1 MGLDP
6 GDLTRSSS
14 PSGSEASQPKS
25 RAQAV
30 DQIHIKDKNYRRY
43 AASVDRALS
52 LFDTALQ
59 EWADYI
65 SFLSRLLK
73 ALQSHPPSLPII
85 PSKTIVARRL
95 AQCLNP
101 SLPSGVHQKA
111 LEVYGYIFSILEPDR
126 LSRDLALYL
135 PGIAPTLSFASLT
148 VRPLFLS
155 LVEAYIV
162 DLDPSALRPALKSI
176 ILALLP
182 GLEEETSEDFEA
194 AIRIVNKFRK
204 INLREDSLSDSNNDT
219 SSQYF
224 WQCLFLASITNPS
237 RRLGVLAYLNRYL
250 PKLGGTSP
258 WLIDSESGKADRGSS
273 LLSIADSIIMPEPG
287 LLIRCFATGLSDE
300 QLLVQRNFL
309 DLLVTHLPLHSP
321 VLQNR
326 TTPNDLEILV
336 AAAAGVVTRRDMSL
350 NRRLWSW
357 LLGPETSN
365 GAQEL
370 SLGEA
375 EPQLSSGHEASRV
388 FDYENAKFQYFSR
401 FGLKPLVQ
409 SIKTMINRNSLHPP
423 ERAKPLKIS
432 LSLMDRWEVGEL
444 VVPAIFLP
452 VMRSVQQYEQL
463 ASSTSN
469 FEEVFRSAS
478 AFFDGVESSL
488 IFSELLSLVHVDP
501 SGIHTRS
508 GRAIKDLK
516 LTNFIISRFNMGEEE
531 ILISHIPLLLLALLV
546 KMRVISS
553 STEGGVDHQN
563 IQSAAL
569 NETSLIVKHLLEL
582 IPDRVFHDGI
592 VTDPTRH
599 DQPLGEF
606 PDIASEEIIKSI
618 IGFYKTSKANLKL
631 PPLPFSYRDIGELL
645 LREAQF
651 LVLAELESENHSHL
665 KERVNI
671 FISLLNKIRKSQIV
685 KNGRLFSTMYH
696 KLLSKSTEKLPFVMI
711 SSMCSIVTTLYS
723 IYVPGFYISYEQVS
737 DIIPPLVQKLWA
749 FLSPLSPKF
758 HVESVR
764 CLWLLHS
771 VTWQNHLI
779 EASIASIMV
788 GAEGF
793 NSSHLTTIEET
804 EKFVVLWNH
813 SQQIS
818 IDPSTVRSVT
828 DYHSHS
834 GGSRDPK
841 SIYQSSML
849 DRPLFLVLDLL
860 SGVVSEASLVVK
872 EWISDLSSLH
882 KIFDIIISKL
892 TDLSYLMASDLEDT
906 SQYRH
911 PTKHGEANQCRYL
924 FETASGVISSLS
936 RMGWS
941 ILMTNTVT
949 GLDKCR
955 KSSDTDDDAQSL
967 SIQATLIRLSIQ
979 ALSSC
984 ITATREPHSEEER
997 MQLAAFTV
1005 MRQLLSGPGAGQLV
1019 EMELDNFLIDQLFFS
1034 LDHKR
1039 SSLQP
1044 VMIDTLL
1051 AALKIRFTPGSLEPH
1066 VPSSVTRRK
1075 ASLDALS
1082 NISRI
1087 SLTGE
1092 KSEKELRGG
1101 VAPLPSPQ
1109 LLQCLLKGLSSTSS
1123 QNAVQKWVKLL
1134 VECLPLYSGTIFQ
1147 ILLTLVECLCQR
1159 IIASYNELQLLFKQ
1173 SNGSIGE
1180 RSEYVTMALLGG
1192 LENCIAVAHERL
1204 ILEEESV
1211 SPVKSPDQP
1220 QGFFGNMVSGVFA
1233 SEGNHSRSATA
1244 NDRLTVLLC
1253 FQDTVR
1259 LCCSIWSW
1267 GNVRRS
1273 NNSQDPESIS
1283 SFQYTS
1289 LRMRNRSRRIL
1300 EHLFNAEAL
1309 DCLETLVQLWHDAVT
1324 ADDTAGARS
1333 VFNLLHTLDGSR
1345 PKVTI
1350 PAIFNSIYSRTDP
1363 TALEPSRKS
1372 VMTSRLSEA
1381 DLVSFLVTYAR
1392 SLDDDVLDEIWADCT
1407 TFLRDVLANP
1417 FPHRHILP
1425 RLMEFG
1431 AVLGEKMDR
1440 TNFGDD
1446 RRARKDLGDLLLRLL
1461 TAILT
1466 SKPLGSSHEPIAAS
1480 RQLADSERASRPS
1493 SKGQQLIG
1501 PDDTVGILASV
1512 MPALVTTLGESDRIS
1527 TAMSNISANII
1538 APLFHSRLFPQNVNK
1553 SVLDLL
1559 QQMSKIPGASK
1570 YWRKDMSDAFNDTKF
1585 FTTKVGLVQTH
1596 WLDLIHHWVLT
1607 DKDRLPDVYSRLSTP
1622 TSAGIMFGVG
1632 AAAARLEADRKAQ
1645 LNLRRVALLI
1655 LAANEDHFAT
1665 ELANVHQKLED
1676 LLMATH
1682 ISSPSSVTRAEVYM
1696 VLRALVLKTST
1707 IHLALFWPIVNREL
1721 QDAISAIGPGQ
1732 QVETY
1737 NPYSLLQ
1744 ACKLLETLLLIAP
1757 DEFQLQEWLFVTDT
1771 IDAVYPPDQWESVAL
1786 ADSIAQSLGTT
1797 TRRDSIDRSTSNGLG
1812 NGNGNDGDDN
1822 SRRQGYKNAWL
1833 NSELSRETAKDE
1845 IVDKVLRPFFD
1856 RLSIYAFES
1865 TYSLGAPDLECFKDD
1880 LLADLFNEF
1889 TVAN

>member
-1 MGLDP
+1 
-6 GDLTRSSS
+6 
-14 PSGSEASQPKS
+14 
-25 RAQAV
+25 
-30 DQIHIKDKNYRRY
+30 
-43 AASVDRALS
+43 
-52 LFDTALQ
+52 
-59 EWADYI
+59 
-65 SFLSRLLK
+65 
-73 ALQSHPPSLPII
+73 
-85 PSKTIVARRL
+85 
-95 AQCLNP
+95 
-101 SLPSGVHQKA
+101 
-111 LEVYGYIFSILEPDR
+111 
-126 LSRDLALYL
+126 
-135 PGIAPTLSFASLT
+135 
-148 VRPLFLS
+148 
-155 LVEAYIV
+155 
-162 DLDPSALRPALKSI
+162 
-176 ILALLP
+176 
-182 GLEEETSEDFEA
+182 
-194 AIRIVNKFRK
+194 
-204 INLREDSLSDSNNDT
+204 
-219 SSQYF
+219 
-224 WQCLFLASITNPS
+224 
-237 RRLGVLAYLNRYL
+237 
-250 PKLGGTSP
+250 
-258 WLIDSESGKADRGSS
+258 
-273 LLSIADSIIMPEPG
+273 
-287 LLIRCFATGLSDE
+287 
-300 QLLVQRNFL
+300 
-309 DLLVTHLPLHSP
+309 
-321 VLQNR
+321 
-326 TTPNDLEILV
+326 
-336 AAAAGVVTRRDMSL
+336 
-350 NRRLWSW
+350 
-357 LLGPETSN
+357 
-365 GAQEL
+365 
-370 SLGEA
+370 
-375 EPQLSSGHEASRV
+375 
-388 FDYENAKFQYFSR
+388 
-401 FGLKPLVQ
+401 
-409 SIKTMINRNSLHPP
+409 
-423 ERAKPLKIS
+423 
-432 LSLMDRWEVGEL
+432 
-444 VVPAIFLP
+444 
-452 VMRSVQQYEQL
+452 
-463 ASSTSN
+463 
-469 FEEVFRSAS
+469 
-478 AFFDGVESSL
+478 
-488 IFSELLSLVHVDP
+488 
-501 SGIHTRS
+501 
-508 GRAIKDLK
+508 
-516 LTNFIISRFNMGEEE
+516 
-531 ILISHIPLLLLALLV
+531 
-546 KMRVISS
+546 
-553 STEGGVDHQN
+553 
-563 IQSAAL
+563 
-569 NETSLIVKHLLEL
+569 
-582 IPDRVFHDGI
+582 
-592 VTDPTRH
+592 
-599 DQPLGEF
+599 
-606 PDIASEEIIKSI
+606 
-618 IGFYKTSKANLKL
+618 
-631 PPLPFSYRDIGELL
+631 
-645 LREAQF
+645 
-651 LVLAELESENHSHL
+651 
-665 KERVNI
+665 
-671 FISLLNKIRKSQIV
+671 
-685 KNGRLFSTMYH
+685 MYH

-911 PTKHGEANQCRYL
+911 PTEHGEANQCRYL

-1253 FQDTVR
+1253 FQDT
-1259 LCCSIWSW
+1259 
-1267 GNVRRS
+1267 
-1273 NNSQDPESIS
+1273 DPESIS

-1596 WLDLIHHWVLT
+1596 WLDLIHHWS
-1607 DKDRLPDVYSRLSTP
+1607 D
-1622 TSAGIMFGVG
+1622 
-1632 AAAARLEADRKAQ
+1632 
-1645 LNLRRVALLI
+1645 
-1655 LAANEDHFAT
+1655 
-1665 ELANVHQKLED
+1665 
-1676 LLMATH
+1676 
-1682 ISSPSSVTRAEVYM
+1682 
-1696 VLRALVLKTST
+1696 
-1707 IHLALFWPIVNREL
+1707 
-1721 QDAISAIGPGQ
+1721 
-1732 QVETY
+1732 
-1737 NPYSLLQ
+1737 
-1744 ACKLLETLLLIAP
+1744 
-1757 DEFQLQEWLFVTDT
+1757 
-1771 IDAVYPPDQWESVAL
+1771 
-1786 ADSIAQSLGTT
+1786 
-1797 TRRDSIDRSTSNGLG
+1797 
-1812 NGNGNDGDDN
+1812 
-1822 SRRQGYKNAWL
+1822 
-1833 NSELSRETAKDE
+1833 
-1845 IVDKVLRPFFD
+1845 
-1856 RLSIYAFES
+1856 
-1865 TYSLGAPDLECFKDD
+1865 
-1880 LLADLFNEF
+1880 
-1889 TVAN
+1889 